1 MVVGW
6 DEMRVAIYVR
16 VSTEDQAREGYSL
29 DAQERRL
36 RSYCSLRSGWEITE
50 TYRDEGFSGRSIH
63 RPEYGRMMSE
73 IDRWDIILVM
83 KMDRIHRNSVNFT
96 EMMDHLRKNGKDF
109 YSMMEK
115 FDTTTAMG
123 RFVMDIMQRMAQLE
137 SEQIG
142 ERVKF
147 AMEEK
152 AKSGDGPMGSGEP
165 YGYRYANGTLVPIEA
180 EAIVVER
187 IFDLYSSGHT
197 MENIAI
203 TLTNSNIPSKTGVN
217 WSRQSICRVLHNPL
231 YAGYLRW
238 DGIVRKSRTP
248 AIIPE
253 SLFISVNGPIKDE
266 RSC

>member
-1 MVVGW
+1 MGVGW

-16 VSTEDQAREGYSL
+16 VSTEDQAKEGYSL

-63 RPEYGRMMSE
+63 RPEYGRMMRE
-73 IDRWDIILVM
+73 LDRWDIVLVM

-109 YSMMEK
+109 YSIMEK

-165 YGYRYANGTLVPIEA
+165 YGYRYADGTLVPIEA
-180 EAIVVER
+180 EAAVVER

-203 TLTNSNIPSKTGVN
+203 TLTNSNIPSKTGVR
-217 WSRQSICRVLHNPL
+217 WSRQSICKILHNPL